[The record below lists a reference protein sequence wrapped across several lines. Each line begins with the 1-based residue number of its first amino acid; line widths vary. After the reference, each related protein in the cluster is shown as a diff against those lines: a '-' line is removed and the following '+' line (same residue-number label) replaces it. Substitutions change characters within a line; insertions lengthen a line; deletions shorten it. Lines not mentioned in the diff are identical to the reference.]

1 MRNQFLTTVS
11 YSTFIVL
18 GGIRRLLLAV
28 LLGAGVDFENFQPE
42 MARCSFGVF
51 SKFDRPWNKNWKSG
65 ISDSWNRNLFMF
77 RTLYCELF

>member
-18 GGIRRLLLAV
+18 GGLRRLLLAV

-42 MARCSFGVF
+42 TARCSFGVF
-51 SKFDRPWNKNWKSG
+51 FYFDSPWNKN
-65 ISDSWNRNLFMF
+65 
-77 RTLYCELF
+77 